1 MTFRCAVVGAS
12 GYAGAELI
20 ALLAG
25 HPEVQICA
33 IQADTSAGLAWE
45 SLFPQHAHRF
55 CGTIAAFDPA
65 SLAGLDVV
73 FLALPHGASARAAA
87 QLHGKVGHII
97 DLSGD
102 LRLADP
108 VSYKHWYGFDHPAP
122 QLLGEAAYGLPE
134 LFGADLPGARLVA
147 CAGCYATVAQLATA
161 PALGLGD
168 AVGSSVSISAMS
180 GTSGAGRKAD
190 VSLSFT
196 EVAGSVRAYR
206 IGHHQHVPE
215 ITNGLQRAS
224 GRSVRVT
231 FVPHLLPIPRGILAT
246 VIVQN
251 PGAVTQDALLDAY
264 RTAYAGSAFVR
275 IVDPRLRLPSI
286 SDIVGQNFCDLAPF
300 VDEQAGTLV
309 IIGVLD
315 NLVKGAA
322 GQAVQVMNHILSIP
336 ETLGILSTFHSMPPT
351 LPGAA
356 AC

>member
-1 MTFRCAVVGAS
+1 MALRCAVVGAS
-12 GYAGAELI
+12 GYAGGELI

-25 HPEVQICA
+25 HPDVEICA
-33 IQADTSAGLAWE
+33 VQADTSAGLAWE

-55 CGTIAAFDPA
+55 SATIEAFDA
-65 SLAGLDVV
+65 AALAGLDVV

-87 QLHGKVGHII
+87 QLQGRVGHII

-102 LRLADP
+102 LRLRDTS
-108 VSYKHWYGFDHPAP
+108 SYKRWYGIDHPAP
-122 QLLGEAAYGLPE
+122 QLLGQATYGLPE
-134 LFGADLPGARLVA
+134 LFAADLPGSQLVA

-161 PALGLGD
+161 PALSFGD
-168 AVGSSVSISAMS
+168 AVGDTISISAMS

-196 EVAGSVRAYR
+196 EVAGSLRAYR

-215 ITNGLQRAS
+215 ITNGLVRAS

-231 FVPHLLPIPRGILAT
+231 FVPHLVPIPRGILAT
-246 VIVQN
+246 VILQN
-251 PGAVTQDALLDAY
+251 PGGVTQDELLAAY
-264 RTAYAGSAFVR
+264 RGAYAGSAFVR
-275 IVDPRLRLPSI
+275 IVDPRKRLPAV
-286 SDIVGQNFCDLAPF
+286 SDVVGQNFCDLAPF
-300 VDEQAGTLV
+300 VDEEAGTLV

-322 GQAVQVMNHILSIP
+322 GQALQVMNHVMSLP
-336 ETLGILSTFHSMPPT
+336 ETSGLLFSSRSISMSPLGVS
-351 LPGAA
+351 